1 MADVNRLVIERKD
14 DARGWVQVFEATD
27 AEYRVGGRVRYRLR
41 GPAVEN
47 PWWAKAA
54 AVVITV
60 SLVVCALVLPVW
72 LIGRMIGS
80 LG

>member
-1 MADVNRLVIERKD
+1 MNRLVIERKD
-14 DARGWVQVFEATD
+14 DARGWVRVFEATD
-27 AEYRVGGRVRYRLR
+27 QEYRVGGRVRYRLR

-60 SLVVCALVLPVW
+60 GLVTTALVLPVYV
-72 LIGRMIGS
+72 IGRLIGS